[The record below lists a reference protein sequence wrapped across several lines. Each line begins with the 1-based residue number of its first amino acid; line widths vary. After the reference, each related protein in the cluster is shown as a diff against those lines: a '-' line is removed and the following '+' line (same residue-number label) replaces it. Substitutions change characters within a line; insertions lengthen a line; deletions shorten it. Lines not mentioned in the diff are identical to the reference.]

1 MQTTLRLDDALY
13 REAKADAARSGI
25 TLTRYLEEALRE
37 RLRRGAGV
45 KETAGSSSEEA
56 SQIAERN
63 RLMEA
68 LLRRTA
74 HFRMGRKAT
83 RDEMNER

>member
-45 KETAGSSSEEA
+45 
-56 SQIAERN
+56 R
-63 RLMEA
+63 
-68 LLRRTA
+68 
-74 HFRMGRKAT
+74 
-83 RDEMNER
+83 EMRGGIIGGGITDR